1 MGKYAQHYFVSILG
15 VYEEGVDG
23 FAGLSAVTKK
33 SAAGREMKPGV
44 QSWHPDRHLQ
54 PNLLSEVLYRNI
66 PASKNLQTR
75 CEEKREA
82 WVKCLA
88 QGKSV
93 AEFI

>member
-1 MGKYAQHYFVSILG
+1 MGKYAQHYFVSILEL
-15 VYEEGVDG
+15 YEGGVDG

-44 QSWHPDRHLQ
+44 QSWHPDKQLQ

-66 PASKNLQTR
+66 SAPKNVQTR
-75 CEEKREA
+75 CEGKREA
-82 WVKCLA
+82 WVKRLA